1 MGLSVNNDLVNLSDN
16 FESLK
21 AKVEAIEIIVYGE
34 KVLELDDSTWENIR
48 KKRDYILKS
57 TDWTVIPGCS
67 VDQAQW
73 SAYRQNLRDIPQTY
87 ASSGYGKV
95 IWPKAP
101 TTNGP
106 NTKFE
111 AE

>member
-1 MGLSVNNDLVNLSDN
+1 MGLTANNDLVSLSAN
-16 FESLK
+16 FDSLK

-48 KKRDYILKS
+48 SKRDYILKS
-57 TDWTVIPGCS
+57 TDWTVTPGCT

-87 ASSGYGKV
+87 SKLED
-95 IWPKAP
+95 INWPTKP
-101 TTNGP
+101 STSGP
-106 NTKFE
+106 NS
-111 AE
+111 

>member
-21 AKVEAIEIIVYGE
+21 AKIEAIEIIVYGE
-34 KVLELDDSTWENIR
+34 RVLELDDSTWENIR

-87 ASSGYGKV
+87 TV
-95 IWPKAP
+95 ITDVTWPTQP
-101 TTNGP
+101 STSGP
-106 NTKFE
+106 NS
-111 AE
+111 

>member
-57 TDWTVIPGCS
+57 TDWTVTPGCS
-67 VDQAQW
+67 DDQAQW

-87 ASSGYGKV
+87 SKLEDIS
-95 IWPKAP
+95 WPTKPSTA
-101 TTNGP
+101 GP
-106 NTKFE
+106 NS
-111 AE
+111 

>member
-1 MGLSVNNDLVNLSDN
+1 MGLTTNNDLTILSVN

-21 AKVEAIEIIVYGE
+21 AKVEAIEIIIYGE

-48 KKRDYILKS
+48 KKRDYSLKS
-57 TDWTVIPGCS
+57 TDWTVVPGCS

-87 ASSGYGKV
+87 KTITDV
-95 IWPKAP
+95 VWPSQP
-101 TTNGP
+101 STSGP
-106 NTKFE
+106 NS
-111 AE
+111 

>member
-16 FESLK
+16 FKSLK

-57 TDWTVIPGCS
+57 TDWTVTPGCS

-87 ASSGYGKV
+87 TVITDVVWPTQPSAS
-95 IWPKAP
+95 
-101 TTNGP
+101 GP
-106 NTKFE
+106 NN
-111 AE
+111 

>member
-1 MGLSVNNDLVNLSDN
+1 MGLSVNNDLVTLSNN

-34 KVLELDDSTWENIR
+34 EVLELDDSTWENIR

-57 TDWTVIPGCS
+57 TDWTVTPGCS

-87 ASSGYGKV
+87 TV
-95 IWPKAP
+95 INDVVWPAQP
-101 TTNGP
+101 STLGP
-106 NTKFE
+106 NS
-111 AE
+111 

>member
-1 MGLSVNNDLVNLSDN
+1 MGSSVNNDLVNLSDN
-16 FESLK
+16 FQSLK

-57 TDWTVIPGCS
+57 TDWTVTPGCT

-87 ASSGYGKV
+87 SKV
-95 IWPKAP
+95 EDISWPTKP
-101 TTNGP
+101 STSGP
-106 NTKFE
+106 NS
-111 AE
+111 

>member
-1 MGLSVNNDLVNLSDN
+1 MALTANNDLVTLSVN

-21 AKVEAIEIIVYGE
+21 AKVDAIEIIVYGE

-57 TDWTVIPGCS
+57 TDWTVTPGCT

-87 ASSGYGKV
+87 SKLEDI
-95 IWPKAP
+95 IWPTKPSTA
-101 TTNGP
+101 GP
-106 NTKFE
+106 NS
-111 AE
+111 

>member
-1 MGLSVNNDLVNLSDN
+1 MGLSVNNDLVTLSDN

-34 KVLELDDSTWENIR
+34 KVLELDDSNWENIR

-57 TDWTVIPGCS
+57 TDWTVTPGCS

-87 ASSGYGKV
+87 SKV
-95 IWPKAP
+95 EDINWPTKPSTA
-101 TTNGP
+101 GP
-106 NTKFE
+106 NS
-111 AE
+111 

>member
-1 MGLSVNNDLVNLSDN
+1 MGLSVNNDLVTLSDN

-21 AKVEAIEIIVYGE
+21 AKVEAIEIIIYGE
-34 KVLELDDSTWENIR
+34 KVLELDDSNWENIR

-57 TDWTVIPGCS
+57 TDWTVTPGCT

-87 ASSGYGKV
+87 SKLEDIS
-95 IWPKAP
+95 WPTKP
-101 TTNGP
+101 STSGP
-106 NTKFE
+106 NS
-111 AE
+111 

>member
-1 MGLSVNNDLVNLSDN
+1 MALTANNDLVTLSAN

-48 KKRDYILKS
+48 TKRDYILKF

-87 ASSGYGKV
+87 TEITNVS
-95 IWPKAP
+95 WPSQP
-101 TTNGP
+101 STSGP
-106 NTKFE
+106 NS
-111 AE
+111 

>member
-48 KKRDYILKS
+48 KKIDYILKS
-57 TDWTVIPGCS
+57 TDWTVTPGCT

-87 ASSGYGKV
+87 SKV
-95 IWPKAP
+95 EDINWPTKP
-101 TTNGP
+101 STSGP
-106 NTKFE
+106 NS
-111 AE
+111 

>member
-1 MGLSVNNDLVNLSDN
+1 MGLSVNNDLVTLSDN

-21 AKVEAIEIIVYGE
+21 AKVEAIEVIVYGE
-34 KVLELDDSTWENIR
+34 KVLELDDSTWVNIR
-48 KKRDYILKS
+48 TKRDYILKS

-87 ASSGYGKV
+87 KSITDV
-95 IWPKAP
+95 VWPTRP
-101 TTNGP
+101 STSGP
-106 NTKFE
+106 NS
-111 AE
+111 

>member
-1 MGLSVNNDLVNLSDN
+1 MGLTTNNDLVNLSVN

-21 AKVEAIEIIVYGE
+21 AKVEAIEILIYEE
-34 KVLELDDSTWENIR
+34 KILELDDSSWDNIR
-48 KKRDYILKS
+48 KKRNYILKS

-87 ASSGYGKV
+87 KKITDV
-95 IWPKAP
+95 VWPSTP
-101 TTNGP
+101 STSGP
-106 NTKFE
+106 NS
-111 AE
+111 

>member
-1 MGLSVNNDLVNLSDN
+1 MALTANNDLVTLSAN

-21 AKVEAIEIIVYGE
+21 DKVEAIEIIVYGE
-34 KVLELDDSTWENIR
+34 KVLELDNSTWENIR

-57 TDWTVIPGCS
+57 TDWTVTPGCS

-87 ASSGYGKV
+87 TAIVDV
-95 IWPKAP
+95 IWPTQP
-101 TTNGP
+101 STSGP
-106 NTKFE
+106 NS
-111 AE
+111 

>member
-1 MGLSVNNDLVNLSDN
+1 MGLSVNNDLVTLSDN

-21 AKVEAIEIIVYGE
+21 AKVEAIEIIIYGE
-34 KVLELDDSTWENIR
+34 KVLELDDSNWENIR

-57 TDWTVIPGCS
+57 TDWTVTPGCT

-87 ASSGYGKV
+87 SKLEDI
-95 IWPKAP
+95 IWPTKPSTA
-101 TTNGP
+101 GP
-106 NTKFE
+106 NS
-111 AE
+111 